1 MINLT
6 IHGGGQDQVCIFIVN
21 KYFEINTCLFIG
33 GAPWRNPRDIGQNF
47 MKSMGW
53 TTKDTLRSIHNEIN
67 DKRDV
72 QLPAC
77 ENPIQQCCKRCSCE
91 CIRKVESTILRD
103 PMMKENAKMECDG
116 PQPSRKSPKKAPHYA
131 LPQQCNRQER
141 LEPIQ
146 TAPQMSSKQF
156 TKQKGFSPTKKES
169 RTNLISGGVELVPLL
184 AKRRD
189 ERPISLSTTDITKYK
204 INKSR

>member
-1 MINLT
+1 
-6 IHGGGQDQVCIFIVN
+6 
-21 KYFEINTCLFIG
+21 
-33 GAPWRNPRDIGQNF
+33 

-67 DKRDV
+67 DRRDV
-72 QLPAC
+72 QLPPATC
-77 ENPIQQCCKRCSCE
+77 KNPIQPCCERCSCE

-103 PMMKENAKMECDG
+103 SMMKENSKMEIDG
-116 PQPSRKSPKKAPHYA
+116 QLSRKSPKKAPHYA

-146 TAPQMSSKQF
+146 TAPQMSSKPPLI
-156 TKQKGFSPTKKES
+156 KQKISPIKKES
-169 RTNLISGGVELVPLL
+169 KTNLISGGVELVPLL

>member
-1 MINLT
+1 
-6 IHGGGQDQVCIFIVN
+6 
-21 KYFEINTCLFIG
+21 
-33 GAPWRNPRDIGQNF
+33 

-67 DKRDV
+67 DKRDI

-77 ENPIQQCCKRCSCE
+77 PNRVSPCCEKCSCE
-91 CIRKVESTILRD
+91 CIKKVESTILRS
-103 PMMKENAKMECDG
+103 PTKKENKFEYDG
-116 PQPSRKSPKKAPHYA
+116 QPLRKSPKKLPHYA
-131 LPQQCNRQER
+131 LPQQCNR

-146 TAPQMSSKQF
+146 TAPQMSSKQ
-156 TKQKGFSPTKKES
+156 KQKISPVKKES
-169 RTNLISGGVELVPLL
+169 KTNLISGGVELVPLL
-184 AKRRD
+184 AKRRE